1 MGLYQV
7 GAGAST
13 RPAHQ
18 LPDGLYQ
25 HNRPPV
31 GAVGPLVGP
40 ALRVQQQPLHSAGPT
55 MLGPVLLHSAAGPL
69 SAAAS
74 LPTPGQLAGI
84 ICG

>member
-1 MGLYQV
+1 V

-13 RPAHQ
+13 RPNRQ
-18 LPDGLYQ
+18 NPDGLYQ

-40 ALRVQQQPLHSAGPT
+40 ALRVQQQPLHSAGHT
-55 MLGPVLLHSAAGPL
+55 MLCPVLLRSAAGPL

-74 LPTPGQLAGI
+74 LPTPGQLAGSS
-84 ICG
+84 CG

>member
-1 MGLYQV
+1 M
-7 GAGAST
+7 
-13 RPAHQ
+13 
-18 LPDGLYQ
+18 
-25 HNRPPV
+25 

-84 ICG
+84 ICGRKALTGQELPGAYPVAAA

>member
-1 MGLYQV
+1 MGLHKV

-13 RPAHQ
+13 KPTRQ
-18 LPDGLYQ
+18 NPDGLYQ

-31 GAVGPLVGP
+31 GAVGPLIGP

-55 MLGPVLLHSAAGPL
+55 MLGPVLLRSAAGPL

-74 LPTPGQLAGI
+74 LPTPGQIAGI
-84 ICG
+84 IYG